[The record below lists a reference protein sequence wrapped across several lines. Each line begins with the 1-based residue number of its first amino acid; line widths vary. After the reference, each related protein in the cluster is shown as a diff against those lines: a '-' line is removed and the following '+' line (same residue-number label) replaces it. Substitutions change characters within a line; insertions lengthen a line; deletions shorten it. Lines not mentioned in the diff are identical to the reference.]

1 MICNWITETT
11 HQFTL
16 CLASVEQKT
25 LVVHR
30 VVSLWNCE
38 VLWDLWGLWDLW
50 VCEVVRF
57 ARSVPL
63 VGLWVCKTVRFVML
77 TMNVR
82 LWGCESAGLW
92 GLWVCEVGAICEVC
106 DAVRLWGLWDL
117 WDFEYMYVRTMSLW
131 CCETVSLRVWES
143 ACFLPA
149 LLCVY
154 VTMCVTLSYQRSAFP
169 MTTNWVRKEIYTLGL
184 EHAY

>member
-1 MICNWITETT
+1 MIMIICNWITETS
-11 HQFTL
+11 HQFNL

-63 VGLWVCKTVRFVML
+63 VGLWVCKTEVCDAYDECEVVRLWVCRFMRSLSLWGWSNLWGLWCRETVRFVRFVGLWVHVCEDYESVML
-77 TMNVR
+77 
-82 LWGCESAGLW
+82 WDCESAGLK
-92 GLWVCEVGAICEVC
+92 VCMLPTCPPVCVCHNVRNTQLSKIC
-106 DAVRLWGLWDL
+106 
-117 WDFEYMYVRTMSLW
+117 
-131 CCETVSLRVWES
+131 VS
-143 ACFLPA
+143 
-149 LLCVY
+149 
-154 VTMCVTLSYQRSAFP
+154 
-169 MTTNWVRKEIYTLGL
+169 NDN
-184 EHAY
+184 